1 MLRTSPKKRTN
12 NRTTNSQKTQNKAN
26 PVDSMGDVETNIF
39 SVNTTNDL
47 TLLDYAQVIVDLE
60 AQKEAVQYTDNLMT
74 NDEAHNH
81 CVVDAACRKSKEL
94 NLSINYQLSEMAT
107 YQAFTM
113 AGIQAKARA
122 FKAVTVPISLDE
134 GFISYEANLL
144 LSSLIMDILGGVKQ

>member
-1 MLRTSPKKRTN
+1 MLRTSPKKRT
-12 NRTTNSQKTQNKAN
+12 TNHKKTQNKAN
-26 PVDSMGDVETNIF
+26 PVDSMGNAETNRF

-74 NDEAHNH
+74 DDEVHNH
-81 CVVDAACRKSKEL
+81 CVVDATCRKSQEL

-113 AGIQAKARA
+113 AGIQAKVRA

>member
-1 MLRTSPKKRTN
+1 MLTWGFSMLKKNIHNTHKKHQKHNISSKNSESFFIKVN
-12 NRTTNSQKTQNKAN
+12 NN
-26 PVDSMGDVETNIF
+26 P
-39 SVNTTNDL
+39 DL
-47 TLLDYAQVIVDLE
+47 VLLDYAQVIVDLE
-60 AQKEAVQYTDNLMT
+60 AQKEAVQYTVDIMT
-74 NDEAHNH
+74 DDEAHNH
-81 CVVDAACRKSKEL
+81 CVVDATCRKSQEL

-107 YQAFTM
+107 HQAFTM

>member
-1 MLRTSPKKRTN
+1 MLRTSQKKRT
-12 NRTTNSQKTQNKAN
+12 TNHKKTQNKAN
-26 PVDSMGDVETNIF
+26 PVDSMGNTETNIS

-47 TLLDYAQVIVDLE
+47 TLLDYEQVIVDLE
-60 AQKEAVQYTDNLMT
+60 AKKQAVQYTDNLMT
-74 NDEAHNH
+74 NDEKRNRD
-81 CVVDAACRKSKEL
+81 VIDVACRKSQEL

-107 YQAFTM
+107 HQAFTM

>member
-1 MLRTSPKKRTN
+1 MLRTSQKKRT
-12 NRTTNSQKTQNKAN
+12 TNHKKTQNKAN
-26 PVDSMGDVETNIF
+26 PVDSLKNKTEYGF

-47 TLLDYAQVIVDLE
+47 TLLDYERVIVDLE
-60 AQKEAVQYTDNLMT
+60 AKKQAVQYTDNLIT
-74 NDEAHNH
+74 DDEARNH
-81 CVVDAACRKSKEL
+81 CIVDAACRKSQKL

-107 YQAFTM
+107 HQAFTM

>member
-1 MLRTSPKKRTN
+1 MLKKNIRNTHKKHQKHN
-12 NRTTNSQKTQNKAN
+12 ISSKNSESFFIKAN
-26 PVDSMGDVETNIF
+26 NNP
-39 SVNTTNDL
+39 DL
-47 TLLDYAQVIVDLE
+47 VLLNYARVIVDLE
-60 AQKEAVQYTDNLMT
+60 AQKEAVQYTDNLIT
-74 NDEAHNH
+74 DDEARNH
-81 CVVDAACRKSKEL
+81 CIVDAACRKSQEL

-134 GFISYEANLL
+134 RFISYEANLL

>member
-1 MLRTSPKKRTN
+1 MVTWGFSMLKKNIRNTHKKHQKHN
-12 NRTTNSQKTQNKAN
+12 ISSKNSESFFIKAN
-26 PVDSMGDVETNIF
+26 NNP
-39 SVNTTNDL
+39 DL
-47 TLLDYAQVIVDLE
+47 VLLDCAQVIVDLE

-74 NDEAHNH
+74 DDESRNH
-81 CVVDAACRKSKEL
+81 CVIDAACRKSQEL

-134 GFISYEANLL
+134 GVISYEANLL
-144 LSSLIMDILGGVKQ
+144 LSSLIIDILGGVKQ